1 MEVAKLLTQR
11 QKLILSAIVDN
22 YIKNAEPIGSRS
34 ISKQDNIN
42 YSPATIRNEM
52 ADLEEMGFL
61 EQPHTSSGR
70 IPSNMGYRYY
80 VDNLIN
86 PERIIISKSVLNNI
100 RNVFTHQLNEFEQV
114 LEQTA
119 NILSQLTSYTSIILG
134 PEIYNTRLTKLQIVP
149 ISDGDLVVILV
160 TSSGKVEHK
169 TLRIPKE
176 ISTDE
181 IERLV
186 NFLNYRLIGTP
197 LYQLKSKIE
206 REIQE
211 EFIRNFND
219 FEKSM
224 KLINELFTDIDVQ
237 DGKKIYLGG
246 TTNLL
251 NQPEFN
257 DIKIIK
263 GLFKLFEQTED
274 VKQLMKSTNQGIEV
288 KIGTEND
295 IEIVNNC
302 SIITATYQVDG
313 RPLGTIGIFGPT
325 RMDYSR
331 VIRILDF
338 LAEDFSKYITNFLNK

>member
-1 MEVAKLLTQR
+1 MGVARLLTER

-34 ISKQDNIN
+34 ISKQREIN

-70 IPSNMGYRYY
+70 IPSNLGYRYY

-86 PERIIISKSVLNNI
+86 PERIVISKNILSNI
-100 RNVFTHQLNEFEQV
+100 RNVFTQQFNEFEQV

-119 NILSQLTSYTSIILG
+119 TILSQITNYTSIILG
-134 PEIYNTRLTKLQIVP
+134 PEMFNTKLTKLQIVP
-149 ISDGDLVVILV
+149 ISEENLVVILV
-160 TSSGKVEHK
+160 TSTGKVEHK
-169 TLRIPKE
+169 TLKVTKDV
-176 ISTDE
+176 SMNE
-181 IERLV
+181 IENLV
-186 NFLNYRLIGTP
+186 NYLNHKLIGTP
-197 LYQLKSKIE
+197 LYQLKMKIE
-206 REIQE
+206 KEILD
-211 EFIRNFND
+211 EFLRNVTD

-224 KLINELFTDIDVQ
+224 KIINELFSDIDVQ
-237 DGKKIYLGG
+237 EGKKIYLGG
-246 TTNLL
+246 TINLL

-257 DIKIIK
+257 DVKTIK
-263 GLFKLFEQTED
+263 GLFKLFEKTED
-274 VKQLMKSTNQGIEV
+274 VKHLMKSSNKGIEV

-295 IEIVNNC
+295 LEAAINC

-313 RPLGTIGIFGPT
+313 QSLGTIGIFGPT

-338 LAEDFSKYITNFLNK
+338 LAEDFSKYITSYYKS